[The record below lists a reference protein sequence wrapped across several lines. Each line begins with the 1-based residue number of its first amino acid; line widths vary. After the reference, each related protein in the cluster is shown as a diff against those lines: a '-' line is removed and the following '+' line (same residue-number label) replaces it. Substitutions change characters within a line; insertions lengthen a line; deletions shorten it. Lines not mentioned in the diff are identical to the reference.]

1 VTDPGGADTGGAT
14 PGPAELPERVR
25 DVLGGLAL
33 RAAAAGRLEPVAGE
47 TILRSVLDTAV
58 ALFDANA
65 ASLALHDPQTDK
77 LVFRV
82 VAGAAGEGAL
92 GLEIRADE
100 GIAGYVFRTGQP
112 LAVADVAAD
121 PRFGRAAAEASG
133 YVPRSILAVPLIDD
147 AGSIGV
153 LEVIDKRDGSTF
165 GLRDLQLSSVLAR
178 QATIAIRATRV
189 ERDAATLLRT
199 ALRQVVEG
207 DDADAALEAGLAAIA
222 GGDED
227 QDGFWP
233 LVDVLAR
240 VRRSNP
246 EQLALVTELI
256 EVLARRSGVGR
267 GHGTYR

>member
-1 VTDPGGADTGGAT
+1 MTEPRDGD
-14 PGPAELPERVR
+14 LPERTR
-25 DVLGGLAL
+25 DALAAVAL
-33 RAAAAGRLEPVAGE
+33 RAAVAGRLEPVAGE
-47 TILRSVLDTAV
+47 PILRSVLDTAV
-58 ALFDANA
+58 ALFDAAA

-82 VAGAAGEGAL
+82 VAGAAGTGAL

-153 LEVIDKRDGSTF
+153 LEAIDKRDGSTF
-165 GLRDLQLSSVLAR
+165 GLRDLDLASVLAR
-178 QATIAIRATRV
+178 QATIAIRASRV

-199 ALRQVVEG
+199 ALRGVAEG
-207 DDADAALEAGLAAIA
+207 ADADAALETGLAAVA

-227 QDGFWP
+227 EDGFWP

-240 VRRSNP
+240 VRAASP

-256 EVLARRSGVGR
+256 EVLARRAGTSR
-267 GHGTYR
+267 GHGGYR